1 MRYKR
6 CALVTSEPAVIS
18 SCEWYEP
25 VMSVLRLK
33 FDATLSYQRDAILGV
48 VALFAGLPLA
58 NAQFSLT
65 SQAASQLGLTELG
78 VSNPVPDDDTLF
90 DAQTLINLR
99 GVQER
104 HGITRSEALAGRNF
118 SVEMETG
125 TGKTYVYL
133 RTIFELNKTYG
144 FKKFVIVVP
153 SIAIREGVL
162 ASIDLLRDHLTGM
175 YLEPFDASVY
185 DSKQLGRVRQFAT
198 ANTVQIL
205 VMNIQAFQKD
215 VEEAGDPTK
224 ANIINRA
231 QDRMS
236 GRRPIEFIQ
245 ACRPVVILDEPQ
257 NMESPPAVAAIDRL
271 DPLCTLRYSATHKN
285 LYNLV
290 YRLGPIDAYDLNL
303 VKRIEVASVVADDNL
318 NAAFVR
324 LLQVDVQRIRA
335 QVQINHG
342 VGLAAKQKRVWVTRG
357 DDLAVASGGRQEY
370 ANGYIVDDISFR
382 SGAEAIEFTNGADV
396 SLGEAAGSFDED
408 VRRAQVFETVR
419 QHLDKERALHAHG
432 VKVLSLFFIDKV
444 ANYRGADA
452 DGNAVLGEIGVWFE
466 EAYTDLAAQPRYASL
481 GLPPVGQVHDGYFSV
496 DNKGVYKDT
505 RGTGEADTSTY
516 DLIMRDKERLLSTDA
531 PLRFIFSHSALRE
544 GWDNPNVFQICTLN
558 NSKSADRKRQ
568 EIGRGLRLPVN
579 QAGERIHDPQI
590 NRLTVIANEA
600 YEQFARTLQDEYEED
615 TGQRFGIVP
624 KIAFA
629 QLALPGEP
637 GEPTRVAVGQEVSS
651 DLWEHLVAGGY
662 LDSAGSV
669 QPKFNPAD
677 ENFQLT
683 VPSSLEALR
692 AEITDTMS
700 KYVFAN
706 RVINAKKRQK
716 VRFSK
721 QVTLDPEFKKLWDR
735 ISQRTK
741 YRVSLSSDELVTAA
755 ANAIAD
761 AAPIGPALVRVR
773 TVEIEHTAAGLGTD
787 KIVDQ
792 RDYATQRP
800 TFLPDILA
808 DLQNETDLTRATLVR
823 TLIASGRLAD
833 FTVNPQ
839 QFIALATTKINAA
852 MHEQMI
858 EGISYEAIAGLHW
871 EMRRLEPSLEEE
883 VERYAAR
890 LYKVQNE
897 QKTPF
902 DHVEID
908 SEVERR
914 FAKALDDNRRVQF
927 FVKLP
932 AWFTVDTPLGP
943 YNPDWAIVFERTQRL
958 YLVRET
964 KGSLD
969 ADQRRHE
976 ENVKIECAKRHFK
989 AIDVDFA
996 VVRDIDDMFGSVL

>member
-1 MRYKR
+1 MS
-6 CALVTSEPAVIS
+6 ALK
-18 SCEWYEP
+18 
-25 VMSVLRLK
+25 LK
-33 FDATLSYQRDAILGV
+33 FDATLAYQREAISGV
-48 VALFAGLPLA
+48 VDLFAGLPVA
-58 NAQFSLT
+58 DAPFSLT
-65 SQAASQLGLTELG
+65 SQAASQLGFTELG
-78 VSNPVPDDDTLF
+78 VSNPVPEDKAIFEARVLD
-90 DAQTLINLR
+90 NLH

-104 HGITRSEALAGRNF
+104 NGITRSEALAGLHF

-133 RTIFELNKTYG
+133 RTIFELHKTYG

-162 ASIDLLRDHLTGM
+162 ASIELLRDHLTGM

-185 DSKQLGRVRQFAT
+185 DSKQLGRVRQFAS

-215 VEEAGDPTK
+215 VEEVADPTK

-245 ACRPVVILDEPQ
+245 ATRPVVILDEPQ
-257 NMESPPAVAAIDRL
+257 NMESERAAAAIDRL
-271 DPLCTLRYSATHKN
+271 GPLCTLRYSATHKN
-285 LYNLV
+285 PYNLV

-303 VKRIEVASVVADDNL
+303 VKRIEVASVVADENL

-324 LLQVDVQRIRA
+324 LMQVDVKRTRA

-342 VGLAAKQKRVWVTRG
+342 VGLAAKQKNVWVTRG

-382 SGAEAIEFTNGADV
+382 PGAEAIEFTSGSDV
-396 SLGEAAGSFDED
+396 SLGEADGNFDKD

-452 DGNAVLGEIGVWFE
+452 EGNPALGEIGLWFE
-466 EAYTDLAAQPRYASL
+466 EAYTGLATQPRYASL
-481 GLPPVGQVHDGYFSV
+481 DLPPVGQVHDGYFSV

-505 RGTGEADTSTY
+505 RGTSEADTSTY
-516 DLIMRDKERLLSTDA
+516 DLIMRDKEQLLSTEE

-558 NSKSADRKRQ
+558 DSKSTDRKRQ

-590 NRLTVIANEA
+590 NRLTVVANEA

-624 KIAFA
+624 KVAFA
-629 QLALPGEP
+629 KLALPVGP
-637 GEPTRVAVGQEVSS
+637 GEPPRASVGQEVSS
-651 DLWEHLVAGGY
+651 DLWGHLVAEGY
-662 LDSAGSV
+662 LDSAGAV
-669 QPKFNPAD
+669 QPKFNPSD
-677 ENFQLT
+677 EHFELT
-683 VPSSLEALR
+683 VPGYLEPLR
-692 AEITDTMS
+692 AEITDTIS
-700 KYVFAN
+700 RYVFAN
-706 RVINAKKRQK
+706 RIINAKKRQK

-721 QVTLDPEFKKLWDR
+721 QVTLDPQFKQLWDQ

-741 YRVSLSSDELVTAA
+741 YRVSLSSAELLAVAA
-755 ANAIAD
+755 DAIAK
-761 AAPIGPALVRVR
+761 APSIEPAKVRVR
-773 TVEIEHTAAGLGTD
+773 TVEIEHTAAGLGTH
-787 KIVDQ
+787 KIIDQ
-792 RDYATQRP
+792 RDYETVRP
-800 TFLPDILA
+800 KFLPDILA

-823 TLIASGRLAD
+823 ILIASGRLAD

-839 QFIALATTKINAA
+839 EFIALATTKINAA
-852 MHEQMI
+852 MRDQMI
-858 EGISYEAIAGLHW
+858 EGIIYEPIAGLHW

-883 VERYAAR
+883 VERYASR
-890 LYKVQNE
+890 LYKVQHE
-897 QKTPF
+897 EKTPF
-902 DHVEID
+902 DHVEVD

-914 FAKALDDNRRVQF
+914 FAKALDDNKAVKY

-943 YNPDWAIVFERTQRL
+943 YNPDWAIVFEQTRRL

-964 KGSLD
+964 KGTLE
-969 ADQRRHE
+969 AEQRRHE
-976 ENVKIECAKRHFK
+976 ENVKIECAQRHFQS
-989 AIDVDFA
+989 IDVDYA
-996 VVRDIDDMFGSVL
+996 VVTSVSAMIEQLTGTGTTDARFVLNGG

>member
-1 MRYKR
+1 
-6 CALVTSEPAVIS
+6 VT
-18 SCEWYEP
+18 
-25 VMSVLRLK
+25 VLKLK
-33 FDATLSYQRDAILGV
+33 FDSTLGYQCDAIASV
-48 VALFAGLPLA
+48 VDLFAGLPA
-58 NAQFSLT
+58 AQTPFSLT
-65 SQAASQLGLTELG
+65 SQATSQLDFTELG
-78 VSNPVPDDDTLF
+78 IANPVPKDMQIF
-90 DAQTLINLR
+90 EAQLLDNL
-99 GVQER
+99 GGIQECN
-104 HGITRSEALAGRNF
+104 GIAHSGALAGRHF

-133 RTIFELNKTYG
+133 RTIFELHKAHG

-153 SIAIREGVL
+153 NIAIREGVL
-162 ASIDLLRDHLTGM
+162 ASIDLLRDHLTSM
-175 YLEPFDASVY
+175 YLESFDASVY

-215 VEEAGDPTK
+215 VEEVADPTK
-224 ANIINRA
+224 ANIINRV

-245 ACRPVVILDEPQ
+245 ATRPVVILDEPQ
-257 NMESPPAVAAIDRL
+257 NMESERAVAAIGRL
-271 DPLCTLRYSATHKN
+271 DPLCTLRYSATHKK

-324 LLQVDVQRIRA
+324 LLQVDVNRTRA
-335 QVQINHG
+335 QLLINHG
-342 VGLAAKQKRVWVTRG
+342 VGLAAKQKKVWVTRG
-357 DDLAVASGGRQEY
+357 DDLAVTSGGRQEY
-370 ANGYIVDDISFR
+370 ANGHIVDDISFR
-382 SGAEAIEFTNGADV
+382 PGAEAVEFTNGSDIP
-396 SLGEAAGSFDED
+396 LGEAVGSFDEE
-408 VRRAQVFETVR
+408 VRRAQVTETVR
-419 QHLDKERALHAHG
+419 QHLDKERTLHAHG

-444 ANYRGADA
+444 ANYRGTDSE
-452 DGNAVLGEIGVWFE
+452 GNPALGEIGLWFE
-466 EAYTDLAAQPRYASL
+466 EAYTELAAQQRYSSL

-496 DNKGVYKDT
+496 DNKGAYKDT

-516 DLIMRDKERLLSTDA
+516 DLIMRDKERLLSTDE

-558 NSKSADRKRQ
+558 DSKSTDRKRQ
-568 EIGRGLRLPVN
+568 EIGRGLRLAVN

-590 NRLTVIANEA
+590 NRLTVVANEA

-624 KIAFA
+624 EIAFA
-629 QLALPGEP
+629 KLALPAETGNGRGAP
-637 GEPTRVAVGQEVSS
+637 LGQDGSS
-651 DLWEHLVAGGY
+651 ELWDHLVAEGY
-662 LDSAGSV
+662 LDSAGAV
-669 QPKFNPAD
+669 QPKFNPSD
-677 ENFQLT
+677 EYFELA
-683 VPSSLEALR
+683 VPIHAQPLR
-692 AEITDTMS
+692 AEITDTILR
-700 KYVFAN
+700 YVFAN
-706 RVINAKKRQK
+706 RIINAKKRQK

-721 QVTLDPEFKKLWDR
+721 QVTLDPEFKELWDR

-741 YRVSLSSDELVTAA
+741 YRVSLSSDELVAVAAGAIAA
-755 ANAIAD
+755 AP
-761 AAPIGPALVRVR
+761 PIGLAKVRVR

-792 RDYATQRP
+792 RDYDTERP
-800 TFLPDILA
+800 RFLPDILA

-823 TLIASGRLAD
+823 TLIASGRLTD

-839 QFIALATTKINAA
+839 EFVALVTTKINAA
-852 MHEQMI
+852 MREQMI
-858 EGISYEAIAGLHW
+858 EGIIYEPIAGLHW

-883 VERYAAR
+883 IERYASR
-890 LYKVQNE
+890 LYKVQHND
-897 QKTPF
+897 KTPF

-914 FAKALDDNRRVQF
+914 FAKALDDNKSVKF

-932 AWFTVDTPLGP
+932 AWFTVDTPLGS
-943 YNPDWAIVFERTQRL
+943 YNPDWAIVFEQTKRL

-964 KGSLD
+964 KGSLE
-969 ADQRRHE
+969 AEARRHE
-976 ENVKIECAKRHFK
+976 ENVKIECARRHFD
-989 AIDVDFA
+989 AINIDYA
-996 VVRDIDDMFGSVL
+996 VVTDVTGMIQQLAESGAD